1 MWCSKAV
8 MKSSVPVFTRQN
20 PFEQASKVV
29 KTHYHPASNKSL
41 SQKEKQTTFSPERF
55 SKRSSAQFN
64 TLRPEDQGLTEKQDS
79 CFTAT
84 EGHPVFEESWPSS
97 DCGSSP
103 ASILT
108 SSNMVSPK
116 QSARAGKHST
126 SLEPGV
132 QQDSVLSKYIERFRH
147 GRPQSREERQQMAS
161 SVREKSVPFWWI
173 TSSTF
178 PPSSTPTKTT
188 DKDVTQPLKD
198 AHGAFFYSPVQYQ
211 RDRSLSPCRRSLS
224 ILSDTSQ
231 GEYDDTEILQ
241 LQDRANR
248 LLLRDETLNDG
259 SIHVSSEGL
268 GCSDFSSPCSI
279 EEPVR
284 RPVIPGVTMSAAEM
298 ASSDSI
304 QAHLSQNPSVVPSL
318 EPPTR
323 PEDDIL
329 FQWRLRRKIEQAR
342 EWPQKHSGFYG
353 PTTNH
358 QSLSQTSASGQAYEG
373 RVQPPEFSEKV
384 ITPEIAG
391 ARLEPKVNPGSF
403 SPSSGPAP
411 LPAFVVSG
419 SSVSQPHVPAHMHFL
434 CDVLPCPSQTFHAST
449 HDNIFQS
456 RDESR
461 TKIVFEKAQAE
472 NKMKTAPDDPF
483 LEHIPTPSNASSGAT
498 KGERPSNHKRS
509 ERNKRE
515 KAQTKESENNKK
527 ETVMSFRK
535 QKKST
540 RHTMEKEHSDGPGS
554 TNRSSSH
561 QRYPERILPLAK
573 EQQQQEGR
581 FSSQSSTDAHAPPHS
596 PIHSALGQVVSEV
609 LFPMTESSPAP
620 RMPVSSS
627 PSCTSAART
636 QSSVLPC
643 DEQNSVEVISQLLQE
658 AEDSDEKEFED
669 DALLKVLRKQRKW
682 VKEQISEVDF
692 LLNGFLDEQH
702 AT

>member
-1 MWCSKAV
+1 
-8 MKSSVPVFTRQN
+8 MKSSGPVFTRQN
-20 PFEQASKVV
+20 PFQQASKVV
-29 KTHYHPASNKSL
+29 KTNYHPSSSRSL
-41 SQKEKQTTFSPERF
+41 SQKKKQTTLSPERF
-55 SKRSSAQFN
+55 NKRSSTQLI
-64 TLRPEDQGLTEKQDS
+64 TLSPEDQGLTEKQDS

-97 DCGSSP
+97 DCG
-103 ASILT
+103 ASTAST
-108 SSNMVSPK
+108 SSNMVTPK
-116 QSARAGKHST
+116 QSARAGKHT
-126 SLEPGV
+126 ASLEPGA
-132 QQDSVLSKYIERFRH
+132 QQDSVLAKYIERFRH

-161 SVREKSVPFWWI
+161 AIREKSVPFWWI
-173 TSSTF
+173 TSSTL
-178 PPSSTPTKTT
+178 PSSSTPTKTT
-188 DKDVTQPLKD
+188 DTDVIQPLKD
-198 AHGAFFYSPVQYQ
+198 AHGAFIYSPVQYQ

-224 ILSDTSQ
+224 IVSDTSQ

-248 LLLRDETLNDG
+248 LLLRDEYTLNDG

-284 RPVIPGVTMSAAEM
+284 RPLIPGVTTSAAEM

-304 QAHLSQNPSVVPSL
+304 QAYLSQKPSFVPSL

-342 EWPQKHSGFYG
+342 EG
-353 PTTNH
+353 PPETLR
-358 QSLSQTSASGQAYEG
+358 QAPSLSQTSASGQAYKG
-373 RVQPPEFSEKV
+373 RFQPPEFLEKV
-384 ITPEIAG
+384 IHPQIAA
-391 ARLEPKVNPGSF
+391 ARLEPKETPGSF

-411 LPAFVVSG
+411 FPAFVVSG

-434 CDVLPCPSQTFHAST
+434 CDVLPCPSQTSHAST
-449 HDNIFQS
+449 HDNILQS
-456 RDESR
+456 MDESR
-461 TKIVFEKAQAE
+461 TKIVFEKAQVPE
-472 NKMKTAPDDPF
+472 NKMNTAPDEPF

-509 ERNKRE
+509 ERNKTE
-515 KAQTKESENNKK
+515 KAQTKVSENNKK
-527 ETVMSFRK
+527 ETVMSVRK

-540 RHTMEKEHSDGPGS
+540 RHTMEKEHTDGPGS

-561 QRYPERILPLAK
+561 QTYPERILPLAK

-581 FSSQSSTDAHAPPHS
+581 QNFSSQSSTDDHAPPHS

-609 LFPMTESSPAP
+609 LFPMTHSSPAP
-620 RMPVSSS
+620 RMPVPFS
-627 PSCTSAART
+627 PSCTSSART

-643 DEQNSVEVISQLLQE
+643 DKQNSVEVISQLLQE

-669 DALLKVLRKQRKW
+669 DDLLKVLRKQRKW
-682 VKEQISEVDF
+682 VKDQISEVDS
-692 LLNGFLDEQH
+692 LLNDFLDEQH
-702 AT
+702 GT